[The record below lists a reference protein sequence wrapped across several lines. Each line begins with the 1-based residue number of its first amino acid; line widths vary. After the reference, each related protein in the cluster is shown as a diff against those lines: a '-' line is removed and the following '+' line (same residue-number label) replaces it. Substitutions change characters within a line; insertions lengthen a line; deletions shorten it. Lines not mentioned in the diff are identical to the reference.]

1 MINLS
6 AFTVRKL
13 FFILRSDINL
23 PIFYVLLLLLLY
35 VFGVIEV
42 VSSSLWLHG
51 LQHAR
56 LPCPLLSPGV
66 YSNLCLL
73 SQWCYLTISSSAL
86 SFSFCCQPFPASGF
100 FPMSR
105 LFTSGGQSIGA
116 SASVLPVNIQDWF
129 PLGWTGLISLL
140 SKGLSRVFSNTTV
153 QKHQFFGA
161 QPSLWSYPHT
171 HTWLLEKP

>member
-73 SQWCYLTISSSAL
+73 SQWCYLTISSSAAPFSFSL
-86 SFSFCCQPFPASGF
+86 QFFPAPGSFINESVLCIRWPKYWSFSF
-100 FPMSR
+100 
-105 LFTSGGQSIGA
+105 SINPC
-116 SASVLPVNIQDWF
+116 SEYS
-129 PLGWTGLISLL
+129 GLISFRMAWFDLL
-140 SKGLSRVFSNTTV
+140 AVQGTLKSLLQHHSSKASILS
-153 QKHQFFGA
+153 A
-161 QPSLWSYPHT
+161 Q
-171 HTWLLEKP
+171 